1 MVLGRI
7 ANSIFGTPSKD
18 KAEAQQANIEF
29 NQLSLGNQLHNRGTT
44 GKMMQELGIRNYAR
58 NISEKVFRKTSLA
71 QGAVF
76 KTAERIARIG
86 ATKGFVATG
95 GQARSAGRNTKLMLL
110 SQLSKAQNLLR
121 YTKGENASAV
131 RNASLLKYQADAS
144 RANEMIGVGVG
155 AKRGVTY
162 TDDTAGNVMKLGKLA
177 ISAATGTP
185 PIGIF
190 GQTKSGENASLL
202 ESIFT

>member
-1 MVLGRI
+1 MGLFDG
-7 ANSIFGTPSKD
+7 IFGTPNKD
-18 KAEAQQANIEF
+18 KARAQQKNIQF

-44 GKMMQELGIRNYAR
+44 GKIMQELGIRNYAS
-58 NISEKVFRKTSLA
+58 NISKKVLRKTSLA

-76 KTAERIARIG
+76 KTAERVARIG
-86 ATKGFVATG
+86 ATKGFVDTG
-95 GQARSAGRNTKLMLL
+95 GKSKSAGRNQQLMLM

-131 RNASLLKYQADAS
+131 ANASLLKYQSDVA

-155 AKRGVTY
+155 AKMGVTY
-162 TDDTAGNVMKLGKLA
+162 TKDNNTLKFAKLA

-190 GQTKSGENASLL
+190 GQDKDDGNLSLL
-202 ESIFT
+202 ESMFT

>member
-1 MVLGRI
+1 MVLGNI

-18 KAEAQQANIEF
+18 KAEAQQSNIEF
-29 NQLSLGNQLHNRGTT
+29 NQLALGNQLHNRGTT
-44 GKMMQELGIRNYAR
+44 GKMMKELGIRNYAR
-58 NISEKVFRKTSLA
+58 NISEKVNRRTALA

-76 KTAERIARIG
+76 KTAERVARIG

-95 GQARSAGRNTKLMLL
+95 GQSRTAGRNQKLMLL

-144 RANEMIGVGVG
+144 RANEMIGIGVG

-162 TDDTAGNVMKLGKLA
+162 TDDTAGNIMKLGKLA

-202 ESIFT
+202 ESIFK